1 MWEATTYTQN
11 YIWIP
16 RIKLAV
22 QRFWN
27 WNQPELLL
35 HTPYFQA
42 TKHRTGGVKE
52 EEEAINNLK
61 KHYIN

>member
-1 MWEATTYTQN
+1 M
-11 YIWIP
+11 
-16 RIKLAV
+16 
-22 QRFWN
+22 QRFWD

-42 TKHRTGGVKE
+42 TKHRTGVVKE